1 MIRYVSIS
9 MTDNFILDRSKAF
22 LKRLDIFGI
31 VLFSSKIREAALGED
46 INRRNK
52 IRFEV
57 GRLLLGKLQHKNIM
71 TSELY
76 LLCDLFDGTTRSSFV
91 RVCGQKDGMDVID
104 QVIKLQ
110 LHAGQL
116 SLKGSASM
124 SASIF
129 FSRGLQLLTDSD
141 CWSEQNRETTLALY
155 TGISQASYL
164 IGDHKATIKYYEIVS
179 CRNGVSLLEKKDIIN
194 AYINS
199 LGAQNIPSKTTK
211 EILIIL
217 AKVSDSILFISDS
230 LLSVLILY

>member
-1 MIRYVSIS
+1 M
-9 MTDNFILDRSKAF
+9 FW
-22 LKRLDIFGI
+22 I
-31 VLFSSKIREAALGED
+31 VLLYSKIREAALGED
-46 INRRNK
+46 ISRRNR

-57 GRLLLGKLQHKNIM
+57 GRLLLRKLQHKQIM
-71 TSELY
+71 TSEIY
-76 LLCDLFDGTTRSSFV
+76 LLCDLFDGTARSSFV
-91 RVCGQKDGMDVID
+91 RVCGQKDGMNVID

-116 SLKGSASM
+116 SLKGSASL

-129 FSRGLQLLTDSD
+129 FSRGLQLLSNSD
-141 CWSEQNRETTLALY
+141 CWSEPNRATTLALY

-179 CRNGVSLLEKKDIIN
+179 SQKGVSLLEKKDIIN
-194 AYINS
+194 AYIYS

-217 AKVSDSILFISDS
+217 AQVGEFVSFI
-230 LLSVLILY
+230 